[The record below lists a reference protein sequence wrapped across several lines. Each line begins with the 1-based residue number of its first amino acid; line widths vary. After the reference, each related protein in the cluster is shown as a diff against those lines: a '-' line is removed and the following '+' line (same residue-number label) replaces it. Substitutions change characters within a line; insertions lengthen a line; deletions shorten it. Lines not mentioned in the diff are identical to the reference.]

1 MTDFEFDNDFYI
13 YMKKKYMNDLI
24 VSDGVYSCKS
34 INDWEIK
41 IEERSRDQ
49 VVTLMLPMKLGDFNM
64 SKTLYSVAEWKNYL
78 LNEGKEDIKSSR
90 IQKIDDLIETI
101 NEYRSHIID
110 NIIDERN

>member
-1 MTDFEFDNDFYI
+1 MTNFEFDNDFYI

-41 IEERSRDQ
+41 IEERSRDW

-64 SKTLYSVAEWKNYL
+64 SKTLYSVIEWKNYL
-78 LNEGKEDIKSSR
+78 LNNGKEDIKSSR

-101 NEYRSHIID
+101 NEYRSYIID